1 MKMMS
6 VEKFKKELW
15 REQRSK
21 NTIKSYSYAV
31 KGLLDYLKQKGRRFH
46 FTKDDI
52 LLYIEMLN
60 EKYVCKS
67 SANNR
72 INAINKYLKKSN
84 NKDFLVRLLPSK
96 KNTFLDD
103 DEIFTDEEI
112 ELILKEA
119 KKLKNKRLYMT
130 FRILL
135 QTGIRVY
142 EMRFITYE
150 AVVNRKATV
159 INKGKE
165 RPVPIPDDLRE
176 LLLEYCK
183 EKNIT
188 SGTVIRTRND
198 KAVDRSYL
206 YRQVHR
212 FITSLGIVGR
222 KAHPHAFRHK
232 FAINYL
238 SVNGENAI
246 SNLADILG
254 HKNIETT
261 RIYLKR
267 PISEIRESME
277 LEKLGIKIAS

>member
-60 EKYVCKS
+60 EKYDCKS

-119 KKLKNKRLYMT
+119 KKLKNKRLYIT

-142 EMRFITYE
+142 EMRFITYK
-150 AVVNRKATV
+150 AVVNGLAMVT
-159 INKGKE
+159 NKGRE
-165 RPVPIPDDLRE
+165 RPVPIPADLKS
-176 LLLEYCK
+176 LILDYCK

-188 SGTVIRTRND
+188 SGPVIITRNN
-198 KAVDRSYL
+198 KPVDRSYL

-212 FITSLGIVGR
+212 FITSLGIAGR